1 MENSAVSDDEKKPD
15 NTRQI
20 TSNVTFNVIKMG
32 FFLQTESIL
41 KLL

>member
-20 TSNVTFNVIKMG
+20 TSSAMLNVIKVD
-32 FFLQTESIL
+32 FFLQN
-41 KLL
+41 KMNFNLL